1 MLRKYL
7 PLAIAAVFLILLLVI
22 FNLTVQLRQ
31 AKQDVAEA
39 REMELESKRYEVQLM
54 NITMYAPLSPGA
66 VRGLDFQG
74 DPSETASGDEVVP
87 GETAAAG
94 PNIPFG
100 TRIYVEGIGW
110 RTVND
115 RGRQVGPNDIDLA
128 CESKKESL
136 EFGRQQR
143 LVILEAPAMD

>member
-66 VRGLDFQG
+66 GRWLNKIEHCSFVTQQG
-74 DPSETASGDEVVP
+74 RKLIGSVFAFTDKPDC
-87 GETAAAG
+87 AG
-94 PNIPFG
+94 QLTYIF
-100 TRIYVEGIGW
+100 
-110 RTVND
+110 
-115 RGRQVGPNDIDLA
+115 
-128 CESKKESL
+128 
-136 EFGRQQR
+136 
-143 LVILEAPAMD
+143 